1 MKKRLLCALLGVCL
15 CMGVAMPL
23 SVSAAARPL
32 FQNGNLDRNLSG
44 WNTWSNDPSGCSFT
58 HVKDE
63 GVDGS
68 GCLKIQNTKQVAAS
82 VYQMTGLK
90 KGKTYI
96 MTADVKC
103 ENVSTEGSGFILGM
117 TMYDAAGN
125 NIGEVASSPRF
136 GTSSDWSTVT
146 FIFTVSNDNCASAS
160 AGPRLW
166 FSTGTVY
173 VDNVEVKEIVREPA
187 ESKTYELTV
196 SDTPNKFTV
205 DALSCEWDPKLL
217 LPCNLEKGVTEAD
230 LDLMKENMDKLG
242 LHAVRMMIMP
252 EWFEPEND
260 NADPKAYEQDGFKLE
275 SDDIKTTLAYLKV
288 CHELGIKV
296 TLTWWGAAA
305 GSWLAFPNCNDW
317 VSAPNNPDEIA
328 ENIAWFVGYVKNE
341 LKYDCIYN
349 VILMNEPSYAFHVEG
364 GAVDFEYYVE
374 CYKTIRKCLD
384 DHDLKDIRLV
394 GSDDAQ
400 SLGWF
405 CSSYTELADVCAAFD
420 SHNYAWTYDTPYLDQ
435 LINEFV
441 SARTQ
446 FGQKKPFFMGEFG
459 DGTTVGAYYAESVET
474 YGRGLYLA
482 ATAVNAFASGAAGLS
497 YWGLHDVY
505 YYINTQGGDNGGLME
520 TGLIGYKTD
529 GVWKYRPTYY
539 AWGLLC
545 NYIPFGSE
553 IYPVY
558 GETDSLIDC
567 IAVKTPEGKHSIITV
582 NRSDAEQTVKVKAG
596 FGEDM
601 NLYLFSQASLPTNN
615 TNDMISPSK
624 ALASVDGVY
633 TVTIPAYSFTVLSG
647 IDEIDLP
654 VEGGD
659 ETTSAETEP
668 SEPSEESETIPPHID
683 ETAGS
688 DPVGTTAP
696 ETSANVGSGCAS
708 AFTAMGSLLTALVTG
723 SVAFSGRK
731 PKKKN

>member
-1 MKKRLLCALLGVCL
+1 MKKRFICALLGICL
-15 CMGVAMPL
+15 CMGAALPL
-23 SVSAAARPL
+23 SVTAASRPL
-32 FQNGNLDRNLSG
+32 FQNGSMDRGITG
-44 WNTWSNDPSGCSFT
+44 WSTWSNDPSGCSFS
-58 HVKDE
+58 HAKDE
-63 GVDGS
+63 GVNGT

-96 MTADVKC
+96 MTADVRC

-146 FIFTVSNDNCASAS
+146 FIFTISNENCAAAS

-173 VDNVEVKEIVREPA
+173 VDNVEIKEIIREPA

-196 SDTPNKFTV
+196 NDTPNKFTV

-217 LPCNLEKGVTEAD
+217 LPCNQEKGVTEDD
-230 LDLMKENMDKLG
+230 LALMKENMEKLG

-252 EWFEPEND
+252 EWFEPVND
-260 NADPKAYEQDGFKLE
+260 NDDPLAYAQAGFKLE
-275 SDDIKTTLAYLKV
+275 SDEIKTTVAYLKV

-317 VSAPNNPDEIA
+317 ISAPNNKDEIA
-328 ENIAWFVGYVKNE
+328 ENIVWFIEYVKNE

-364 GAVDFEYYVE
+364 GAVDFGYYVE
-374 CYKTIRKCLD
+374 CYKTIRKRLD
-384 DHDLKDIRLV
+384 DHGLQDIRLV

-405 CSSYTELADVCAAFD
+405 CSSYTELVDVCDAFD
-420 SHNYAWTYDTPYLDQ
+420 SHNYAWTHDTPYLDQ
-435 LINEFV
+435 LVNEFV

-446 FGQKKPFFMGEFG
+446 FGQDKPFFMGEFG
-459 DGTTVGAYYAESVET
+459 DGTGVGAYYAESVET

-482 ATAVNAFASGAAGLS
+482 ATAVNALSSGAAGLS

-505 YYINTQGGDNGGLME
+505 YYINDQGSDNGGLME

-553 IYPVY
+553 IYPVR
-558 GETDSLIDC
+558 GEKDSLIDC
-567 IAVKTPEGKHSIITV
+567 IAVKSPDGKYSIITV
-582 NRSDAEQTVKVKAG
+582 NRSDAEQTVKVNASFSEK
-596 FGEDM
+596 M
-601 NLYLFSQASLPTNN
+601 NLYLFSETALPTDN
-615 TNDMISPSK
+615 TNQMIPATK
-624 ALASVDGVY
+624 AIAAKDGGY
-633 TVTIPAYSFTVLSG
+633 TVTIPAYSFTVLSNV
-647 IDEIDLP
+647 DEVTLP
-654 VEGGD
+654 AENETGEATA
-659 ETTSAETEP
+659 ETTPADEVPTDTTASESTPVNPDFVTSIPDTEP
-668 SEPSEESETIPPHID
+668 TEGKGCGSSVTI
-683 ETAGS
+683 AG
-688 DPVGTTAP
+688 G
-696 ETSANVGSGCAS
+696 
-708 AFTAMGSLLTALVTG
+708 MLTAVLATALGVL
-723 SVAFSGRK
+723 R
-731 PKKKN
+731 KKKEK